1 MSRQDVHAGTET
13 LREHGFVTFR
23 LDRQW
28 LGVPVILIQE
38 VLSGQTICPV
48 PLSPPEVQGF
58 LNLRGQIVTALDLRA
73 VLGLPPR
80 AEDGSFMNVVVQ
92 HEDELYSLI
101 VDEVG
106 DVLDVGADEV
116 QAPPRTL
123 DAVWRSCS
131 QGVVRMEA
139 GLLVVL
145 DVSAAVTGGASK
157 AA

>member
-1 MSRQDVHAGTET
+1 MSRRDGRAETET

-28 LGVPVILIQE
+28 LGVPVVLIQE

-80 AEDGSFMNVVVQ
+80 AAATSFMNVVVQ

-116 QAPPRTL
+116 QPPPRTL

-131 QGVVRMEA
+131 QGVVRMES

-145 DVSAAVTGGASK
+145 DVRAALSGGAVK

>member
-1 MSRQDVHAGTET
+1 MSRREKRGETVT

-28 LGVPVILIQE
+28 LGLPVVLIQE

-80 AEDGSFMNVVVQ
+80 ADQGTFMNVVVQ

-106 DVLDVGADEV
+106 DVLEVGADEV
-116 QAPPRTL
+116 QPPPRTL

-131 QGVVRMEA
+131 QGVVRMEG

-145 DVSAAVTGGASK
+145 DVRAALTGGSSK

>member
-1 MSRQDVHAGTET
+1 MSRRDAHGETET

-28 LGVPVILIQE
+28 LGVPVVSIQE
-38 VLSGQTICPV
+38 VLAGQTICPV

-73 VLGLPPR
+73 VLGLPRRP
-80 AEDGSFMNVVVQ
+80 EGGPFMNVVVQ

-106 DVLDVGADEV
+106 DVLEVGADEV
-116 QAPPRTL
+116 QPPPRTL

-131 QGVVRMEA
+131 QGVVRMES

-145 DVSAAVTGGASK
+145 DVRAALSGGSSK

>member
-1 MSRQDVHAGTET
+1 MSRRDAQGETDT
-13 LREHGFVTFR
+13 LRDHGFVTFR

-28 LGVPVILIQE
+28 LGLPVVLIQE

-80 AEDGSFMNVVVQ
+80 RQAGSFMNVVVQ
-92 HEDELYSLI
+92 HDEELYSLV

-106 DVLDVGADEV
+106 DVLEVGADEV
-116 QAPPRTL
+116 QPPPRTL

-131 QGVVRMEA
+131 QGVVRMES

-145 DVSAAVTGGASK
+145 DVRAALGGGASK